1 MKPYKTNFKKNKCM
15 KKILLLLCLFL
26 GMQTYAQDEMRELTT
41 VIKVTPSSSER
52 FDVAQLQLE
61 LNGQGMPENGF
72 VWDATSSSFKGK
84 LSYNPYED
92 NFIRLYMPDQSIS
105 YEGPIVFD
113 FGNPEI
119 TTVEVNADFSPYHYV
134 SFTSGSPEDYTV
146 TLDYLGLSDGSA
158 SGQSMPGVVTQRMD
172 DGEFLRAE
180 EYSYEL
186 SAFTPE
192 GISVAVKNGKV
203 TVEDEDVA
211 VVTPEKLDDMTLV
224 TFQVKDV
231 EGKPAEAEVI
241 LLQANLDLST
251 DEQGS
256 VQGYLQ
262 PGTYYYYPEM
272 EGNYLASPAT
282 DFATFTASGN
292 TTTVDYSFQDK
303 GYKPV
308 TFRMEGDVQSGS
320 LTISPVGME
329 YDEFYVN
336 NIDFPYTVYMVDG
349 LYKYGVQPAY
359 NPPMYFEAEH
369 GLVNTAESRDVVCS
383 FHSSDYGTM
392 RFKLKGAEEGHYY
405 GIHVRRGKDGWS
417 TGFNQIDGEDGFS
430 GMWVAELGLKTG
442 AYTYALERQ
451 EYATNQVEFLTLGSF
466 DMAKQQEVEI
476 DLSKVESV
484 SVEVSVANLP
494 DFMEGRSFTCEVT
507 TPRGERLWSYRI
519 ERGETKFR
527 TRLPEGEYV
536 FNWTSYSTYSGEDGI
551 EFDYVVHET
560 VEGVSDKVV
569 LDFSR
574 LAYAR
579 VNTVVPDGLE
589 ADYGNV
595 LSKGDFITDM
605 DFEGSGTTYV
615 ILAPGQYEMQAVGSN
630 YEGFDM
636 HISDLKPVT
645 LEAGHLTD
653 VVLNIDRKQEGILVE
668 LDVEDVKGR
677 GLAGATVTLNGK
689 VYRTNASGYLT
700 LADVRGDEIR
710 MKVEAEGYLP
720 FEKVYA
726 VNDVYRYIGGTYM
739 TVVLEPKGGSSVS
752 AVETDGLL
760 TVERTVVDGRIVIS
774 NATDKVWNVR
784 LVSLSGAVVA
794 QDEVPTGTTE
804 LQAGHLRKGMY
815 LLNLYRDGIQKT
827 IKVIKK

>member
-1 MKPYKTNFKKNKCM
+1 M

-26 GMQTYAQDEMRELTT
+26 GMQTYAQDEVRELTT

-105 YEGPIVFD
+105 YEGPIHFD
-113 FGNPEI
+113 FGNPEF

-224 TFQVKDV
+224 TFQVKDA

-303 GYKPV
+303 GYNPV

-349 LYKYGVQPAY
+349 LYKYGVQPVY

-392 RFKLKGAEEGHYY
+392 RFKLKGAEEGYYY
-405 GIHVRRGKDGWS
+405 GIHAMREEDGWS
-417 TGFNQIDGEDGFS
+417 TGFNPVDEGNGVSAVWE
-430 GMWVAELGLKTG
+430 AELGLKTG

-466 DMAKQQEVEI
+466 DMEKQQEVEI

-507 TPRGERLWSYRI
+507 TPRGES
-519 ERGETKFR
+519 
-527 TRLPEGEYV
+527 LPEGEYV

-794 QDEVPTGTTE
+794 QDEAPTGTTE

>member
-1 MKPYKTNFKKNKCM
+1 M

-26 GMQTYAQDEMRELTT
+26 GMQTYAQDEVRELTT

-105 YEGPIVFD
+105 YEGPIHFD

-119 TTVEVNADFSPYHYV
+119 TMVEVNADFSPYHYV
-134 SFTSGSPEDYTV
+134 SFTSGSPEDYNV
-146 TLDYLGLSDGSA
+146 ELDYIELSDGS
-158 SGQSMPGVVTQRMD
+158 SWNSSYPGVQTRQMD

-211 VVTPEKLDDMTLV
+211 VITAEKLDDMTLV
-224 TFQVKDV
+224 TFQVKDA
-231 EGKPAEAEVI
+231 EGKPGEAEVI

-282 DFATFTASGN
+282 DLATFTASGK

-308 TFRMEGDVQSGS
+308 VFRTEGDVQSGS

-359 NPPMYFEAEH
+359 NPPMYFEVEH
-369 GLVNTAESRDVVCS
+369 GLVNTAENRDVVCA

-405 GIHVRRGKDGWS
+405 GIHVRRGEDGWS
-417 TGFNQIDGEDGFS
+417 TGFNQIDEENGVS
-430 GMWVAELGLKTG
+430 GMWEAELGLKTG

-451 EYATNQVEFLTLGSF
+451 DYATQQVDFLTLGAF
-466 DMAKQQEVEI
+466 DMEEQQEVEI
-476 DLSKVESV
+476 DLSKTESV
-484 SVEVSVANLP
+484 PVEVSVANLP
-494 DFMEGRSFTCEVT
+494 DFMEGRSFTCEVST
-507 TPRGERLWSYRI
+507 SRGERLWQFRI
-519 ERGETKFR
+519 ESGETKFR

-536 FNWTSYSTYSGEDGI
+536 FNWNSYSSYSGEDGI
-551 EFDYVVHET
+551 ELDYVAHET

-579 VNTVVPDGLE
+579 VKTVVPDGLE
-589 ADYGNV
+589 ADYCNV
-595 LSKGDFITDM
+595 STGGDFITEIE
-605 DFEGSGTTYV
+605 FEGSSMATYV
-615 ILAPGQYEMQAVGSN
+615 ILDPGQYDIQATASD
-630 YEGFDM
+630 YEGVDV
-636 HISDLKPVT
+636 HVSDLQAVT
-645 LEAGHLTD
+645 LEAGRLTD
-653 VVLNIDRKQEGILVE
+653 VELNIDRKQEGILVE
-668 LDVEDVKGR
+668 LEVENVKGHN
-677 GLAGATVTLNGK
+677 LAGATVTLNGK

-726 VNDVYRYIGGTYM
+726 VSDIYRYVGETYM
-739 TVVLEPKGGSSVS
+739 NVVLMPKGGSSVS

-760 TVERTVVDGRIVIS
+760 SVERTVVDGRIVIS

-784 LVSLSGAVVA
+784 LVSLSGAIVA
-794 QDEVPTGTTE
+794 QDEVPAGTTE
-804 LQAGHLRKGMY
+804 LQVGHLRKGMY

>member
-1 MKPYKTNFKKNKCM
+1 M

-26 GMQTYAQDEMRELTT
+26 GMQTYAQDEVRELTT

-105 YEGPIVFD
+105 YEGPIHFD

-134 SFTSGSPEDYTV
+134 SFTSGSPEDYNV
-146 TLDYLGLSDGSA
+146 ELDYIELSDGS
-158 SGQSMPGVVTQRMD
+158 SWNSSYPGVQTRQMD

-203 TVEDEDVA
+203 NVEDEDVA
-211 VVTPEKLDDMTLV
+211 VITAEKLDDMTLV
-224 TFQVKDV
+224 TFQVKDA
-231 EGKPAEAEVI
+231 EGKPGEAEVI

-282 DFATFTASGN
+282 DLATFTASGK

-308 TFRMEGDVQSGS
+308 VFRTEGDVQSGS

-359 NPPMYFEAEH
+359 NPPMYFEVEH
-369 GLVNTAESRDVVCS
+369 GLVNTAENRDVVCA

-405 GIHVRRGKDGWS
+405 GIHVRRGEDGWS
-417 TGFNQIDGEDGFS
+417 TGFNQIDEENGVS
-430 GMWVAELGLKTG
+430 GMWEAELGLKTG

-451 EYATNQVEFLTLGSF
+451 DYATQQVDFLTLGAF
-466 DMAKQQEVEI
+466 DMEEQQEVEI
-476 DLSKVESV
+476 DLSKTESV
-484 SVEVSVANLP
+484 PVEVSVANLP
-494 DFMEGRSFTCEVT
+494 DFMEGRSFTCEVST
-507 TPRGERLWSYRI
+507 SRGERLWQFRI
-519 ERGETKFR
+519 ESGETKFQ

-536 FNWTSYSTYSGEDGI
+536 FNWNSYSSYSGEDGI
-551 EFDYVVHET
+551 ELDYVAHET

-579 VNTVVPDGLE
+579 VKTVVPDGLE
-589 ADYGNV
+589 ADYCNV
-595 LSKGDFITDM
+595 STGGDFITEIE
-605 DFEGSGTTYV
+605 FEGSSMATYV
-615 ILAPGQYEMQAVGSN
+615 ILDPGQYDIQATASD
-630 YEGFDM
+630 YEGVDV
-636 HISDLKPVT
+636 HVSDLQAVT
-645 LEAGHLTD
+645 LEAGRLTD
-653 VVLNIDRKQEGILVE
+653 VELNIDRKQEGILVE
-668 LDVEDVKGR
+668 LEVENVKGHN
-677 GLAGATVTLNGK
+677 LAGATVTLNGK

-726 VNDVYRYIGGTYM
+726 VSDIYRYVGETYM
-739 TVVLEPKGGSSVS
+739 NVVLMPKGGSSVS

-760 TVERTVVDGRIVIS
+760 SVERTVVDGRIVIS

-794 QDEVPTGTTE
+794 QDEVPAGTTE
-804 LQAGHLRKGMY
+804 LQVGHLRKGMY

>member
-1 MKPYKTNFKKNKCM
+1 M

-26 GMQTYAQDEMRELTT
+26 GMQTYAQDEVRELTT

-105 YEGPIVFD
+105 YEGPIHFD

-158 SGQSMPGVVTQRMD
+158 SGQSTPGVVTQRMD

-224 TFQVKDV
+224 TFQVKDA
-231 EGKPAEAEVI
+231 EGKPGEAEVI

-383 FHSSDYGTM
+383 FHSSYYGTM

-442 AYTYALERQ
+442 SYTYALERQ
-451 EYATNQVEFLTLGSF
+451 DYATQQVDFLTLGSF
-466 DMAKQQEVEI
+466 DMEEQQEVEI

-484 SVEVSVANLP
+484 PVEVSVANLP
-494 DFMEGRSFTCEVT
+494 DFMEGRSFTCEVS

-794 QDEVPTGTTE
+794 QDEAPTGTTE

>member
-1 MKPYKTNFKKNKCM
+1 M

-26 GMQTYAQDEMRELTT
+26 GMQTYAQDEVRELTT

-105 YEGPIVFD
+105 YEGPIHFD

-134 SFTSGSPEDYTV
+134 SFTSGSPEDYNV
-146 TLDYLGLSDGSA
+146 ELDYIELSDGS
-158 SGQSMPGVVTQRMD
+158 SWNSSYPGVQTRQMD

-211 VVTPEKLDDMTLV
+211 VITAEKLDDMTLV
-224 TFQVKDV
+224 TFQVKDA
-231 EGKPAEAEVI
+231 EGKPGEAEVI

-282 DFATFTASGN
+282 DLATFTASGK

-308 TFRMEGDVQSGS
+308 VFRTEGDVQSGS

-359 NPPMYFEAEH
+359 NPPMYFEVEH
-369 GLVNTAESRDVVCS
+369 GLVNTAENRDVVCA

-405 GIHVRRGKDGWS
+405 GIHVRRGEDGWS
-417 TGFNQIDGEDGFS
+417 TGFNQIDEENGVS
-430 GMWVAELGLKTG
+430 GMWEAELGLKTG

-451 EYATNQVEFLTLGSF
+451 DYATQQVDFLTLGAF
-466 DMAKQQEVEI
+466 DMEEQQEVEI
-476 DLSKVESV
+476 DLSKTESV
-484 SVEVSVANLP
+484 PVEVSVANLP
-494 DFMEGRSFTCEVT
+494 DFMEGRSFTCEVST
-507 TPRGERLWSYRI
+507 SRGERLWQFRI
-519 ERGETKFR
+519 ESGETKFR

-536 FNWTSYSTYSGEDGI
+536 FNWNSYSSYSGEDGI
-551 EFDYVVHET
+551 ELDYVAHET

-579 VNTVVPDGLE
+579 VKTVVPDGLE
-589 ADYGNV
+589 ADYCNV
-595 LSKGDFITDM
+595 STGGDFITEIE
-605 DFEGSGTTYV
+605 FEGSSTATYV
-615 ILAPGQYEMQAVGSN
+615 ILDPGQYDIQATASD
-630 YEGFDM
+630 YEGVDV
-636 HISDLKPVT
+636 HVSDLQAVT
-645 LEAGHLTD
+645 LEAGRLTD
-653 VVLNIDRKQEGILVE
+653 VELNIDRKQEGILVE
-668 LDVEDVKGR
+668 LEVENVKGHN
-677 GLAGATVTLNGK
+677 LAGATVTLNGK

-726 VNDVYRYIGGTYM
+726 VSDIYRYVGETYM
-739 TVVLEPKGGSSVS
+739 NVVLMPKGGSSVS
-752 AVETDGLL
+752 TVETDGLL
-760 TVERTVVDGRIVIS
+760 SVERTVVDGRIVIS

-794 QDEVPTGTTE
+794 QDEVPAGTTE
-804 LQAGHLRKGMY
+804 LQVGHLRKGMY

>member
-1 MKPYKTNFKKNKCM
+1 M

-26 GMQTYAQDEMRELTT
+26 GMQTYAQDEVRELTT

-105 YEGPIVFD
+105 YEGPIHFD

-134 SFTSGSPEDYTV
+134 SFTSGSPEDYNV
-146 TLDYLGLSDGSA
+146 ELDYIELSDGS
-158 SGQSMPGVVTQRMD
+158 SWNSSYPGVQTRQMD

-211 VVTPEKLDDMTLV
+211 VITAEKLDDMTLV
-224 TFQVKDV
+224 TFQVKDA
-231 EGKPAEAEVI
+231 EGKPGEAEVI

-282 DFATFTASGN
+282 DLATFTASGK

-308 TFRMEGDVQSGS
+308 VFRTEGDVQSGS

-359 NPPMYFEAEH
+359 NPPMYFEVEH
-369 GLVNTAESRDVVCS
+369 GLVNTAENRDVVCA

-405 GIHVRRGKDGWS
+405 GIHVRRGEDGWS
-417 TGFNQIDGEDGFS
+417 TGFNQIDEENGVS
-430 GMWVAELGLKTG
+430 GMWEAELGLKTG

-451 EYATNQVEFLTLGSF
+451 DYATQQVDFLTLGAF
-466 DMAKQQEVEI
+466 DMEEQQEVEI
-476 DLSKVESV
+476 DLSKTESV
-484 SVEVSVANLP
+484 PVEVSVANLP
-494 DFMEGRSFTCEVT
+494 DFMEGRSFTCEVST
-507 TPRGERLWSYRI
+507 SRGERLWQFRI
-519 ERGETKFR
+519 ESGETKFR

-536 FNWTSYSTYSGEDGI
+536 FNWNIYSSYSGEDGI
-551 EFDYVVHET
+551 ELDYVAHET

-579 VNTVVPDGLE
+579 VKTVVPDGLE
-589 ADYGNV
+589 ADYCNV
-595 LSKGDFITDM
+595 STGGDFITEIE
-605 DFEGSGTTYV
+605 FEGSSMATYV
-615 ILAPGQYEMQAVGSN
+615 ILDPGQYDIQATASD
-630 YEGFDM
+630 YEGVDV
-636 HISDLKPVT
+636 HVSDLQAVT
-645 LEAGHLTD
+645 LEAGRLTD
-653 VVLNIDRKQEGILVE
+653 VELNIDRKQEGILVE
-668 LDVEDVKGR
+668 LEVENVKGHN
-677 GLAGATVTLNGK
+677 LAGATVTLNGK

-726 VNDVYRYIGGTYM
+726 VSDIYRYVGETYM
-739 TVVLEPKGGSSVS
+739 NVVLMPKGGSSVS

-760 TVERTVVDGRIVIS
+760 SVERTVVDGRIVIS

-794 QDEVPTGTTE
+794 QDEVPAGTTE
-804 LQAGHLRKGMY
+804 LQVGHLRKGMY

>member
-1 MKPYKTNFKKNKCM
+1 M

-224 TFQVKDV
+224 TFQVKDA

-442 AYTYALERQ
+442 SYTYALERQ
-451 EYATNQVEFLTLGSF
+451 DYATQQVDFLTLGSF
-466 DMAKQQEVEI
+466 DMEEQQEVEI

-484 SVEVSVANLP
+484 PVEVSVANLP

-507 TPRGERLWSYRI
+507 TPQGERLWSYRI

-569 LDFSR
+569 LDFNR

-579 VNTVVPDGLE
+579 VRTVVPDGLE

-668 LDVEDVKGR
+668 LEVEDVKGHN
-677 GLAGATVTLNGK
+677 LAGATVTLNGE

>member
-1 MKPYKTNFKKNKCM
+1 M

-26 GMQTYAQDEMRELTT
+26 GMQTYAQDEVRELTT

-105 YEGPIVFD
+105 YEGPILFD

-134 SFTSGSPEDYTV
+134 SFTSGSPEDYNV
-146 TLDYLGLSDGSA
+146 ELDYIGLSDGS
-158 SGQSMPGVVTQRMD
+158 SWNSSYPGVQIRQMD
-172 DGEFLRAE
+172 DGEYLRTG
-180 EYSYEL
+180 EYIYEL

-192 GISVAVKNGKV
+192 GISVDVKNGNV

-211 VVTPEKLDDMTLV
+211 VTTAEKLDDMTLV
-224 TFQVKDV
+224 TFQVKDA
-231 EGKPAEAEVI
+231 EGKPGEAEVI

-282 DFATFTASGN
+282 DLATFTASGK

-308 TFRMEGDVQSGS
+308 VFRTEGDVQSGS

-359 NPPMYFEAEH
+359 NPPMYFEVEH
-369 GLVNTAESRDVVCS
+369 GLVNTAENRDVVCA

-405 GIHVRRGKDGWS
+405 GIHVRRGEDGWS
-417 TGFNQIDGEDGFS
+417 TGFNQIDEENGVS
-430 GMWVAELGLKTG
+430 GMWEAELGLKTG

-451 EYATNQVEFLTLGSF
+451 DYATQQVDFLTLGAF
-466 DMAKQQEVEI
+466 DMEEQQEVEI
-476 DLSKVESV
+476 DLSKTESV
-484 SVEVSVANLP
+484 PVEVSVANLP
-494 DFMEGRSFTCEVT
+494 DFMEGRSFTCEVST
-507 TPRGERLWSYRI
+507 SRGERLWQFRI
-519 ERGETKFR
+519 ESGETKFQ

-536 FNWTSYSTYSGEDGI
+536 FNWNSYSSYSGEDGI
-551 EFDYVVHET
+551 ELDYVAHET

-579 VNTVVPDGLE
+579 VKTVVPDGLE
-589 ADYGNV
+589 ADYCNV
-595 LSKGDFITDM
+595 STGGDFITEIE
-605 DFEGSGTTYV
+605 FEGSSMATYV
-615 ILAPGQYEMQAVGSN
+615 ILDPGQYDIQATASD
-630 YEGFDM
+630 YEGVDV
-636 HISDLKPVT
+636 HVSDLQAVT
-645 LEAGHLTD
+645 LEAGRLTD
-653 VVLNIDRKQEGILVE
+653 VELNIDRKQEGILVE
-668 LDVEDVKGR
+668 LEVENVKGHN
-677 GLAGATVTLNGK
+677 LAGATVTLNGK

-726 VNDVYRYIGGTYM
+726 VSDIYRYVGETYM
-739 TVVLEPKGGSSVS
+739 NVVLMPKGGSSVS

-760 TVERTVVDGRIVIS
+760 SVERTVVDGRIVIS

-794 QDEVPTGTTE
+794 QDEVPAGTTE
-804 LQAGHLRKGMY
+804 LQVGHLRKGMY

>member
-1 MKPYKTNFKKNKCM
+1 M

-26 GMQTYAQDEMRELTT
+26 GMQTYAQDEVRELTT

-105 YEGPIVFD
+105 YEGPIHFD

-134 SFTSGSPEDYTV
+134 SFTSGSPEDYNV
-146 TLDYLGLSDGSA
+146 ELDYIELSDGS
-158 SGQSMPGVVTQRMD
+158 SWNSSYPGVQTRQMD

-211 VVTPEKLDDMTLV
+211 VITAEKLDDMTLV
-224 TFQVKDV
+224 TFQVKDA
-231 EGKPAEAEVI
+231 EGKPGEAEVI

-282 DFATFTASGN
+282 DLATFTASGK

-308 TFRMEGDVQSGS
+308 VFRTEGDVQSGS

-359 NPPMYFEAEH
+359 NPPMYFEVEH
-369 GLVNTAESRDVVCS
+369 GLVNTAENRDVVCA

-405 GIHVRRGKDGWS
+405 GIHVRRGEDGWS
-417 TGFNQIDGEDGFS
+417 TGFNQIDEENGVS
-430 GMWVAELGLKTG
+430 GMWEAELGLKTG

-451 EYATNQVEFLTLGSF
+451 DYATQQVDFLTLGAF
-466 DMAKQQEVEI
+466 DMEEQQEVEI
-476 DLSKVESV
+476 DLSKTESV
-484 SVEVSVANLP
+484 PVEVSVANLP
-494 DFMEGRSFTCEVT
+494 DFMEGRSFTCEVST
-507 TPRGERLWSYRI
+507 SRGERLWQFRI
-519 ERGETKFR
+519 ESGETKFR

-536 FNWTSYSTYSGEDGI
+536 FNWNSYSSYSGEDGI
-551 EFDYVVHET
+551 ELDYVAHET

-579 VNTVVPDGLE
+579 VKTVVPDGLE
-589 ADYGNV
+589 ADYCNV
-595 LSKGDFITDM
+595 STGGDFITEIE
-605 DFEGSGTTYV
+605 FEGSSMATYV
-615 ILAPGQYEMQAVGSN
+615 ILDPGQYDIQATASD
-630 YEGFDM
+630 YEGVDV
-636 HISDLKPVT
+636 HVSDLQAVT
-645 LEAGHLTD
+645 LEAGRLTD
-653 VVLNIDRKQEGILVE
+653 VELNIDRKQEGILVE
-668 LDVEDVKGR
+668 LEVENVKGHN
-677 GLAGATVTLNGK
+677 LAGATVTLNGK

-726 VNDVYRYIGGTYM
+726 VSDIYRYVGETYM
-739 TVVLEPKGGSSVS
+739 NVVLMPKGGSSVS

-760 TVERTVVDGRIVIS
+760 SVERTVVDGRIVIS

-794 QDEVPTGTTE
+794 QDEVPEGTTE
-804 LQAGHLRKGMY
+804 LQVGHLRKGMY

>member
-1 MKPYKTNFKKNKCM
+1 M

-26 GMQTYAQDEMRELTT
+26 GMQTYAQDEVRELTT

-105 YEGPIVFD
+105 YEGPIHFD

-134 SFTSGSPEDYTV
+134 SFTSGSPEDYNV
-146 TLDYLGLSDGSA
+146 ELDYIELSDGS
-158 SGQSMPGVVTQRMD
+158 SWNSSYPGVQTRQMD

-211 VVTPEKLDDMTLV
+211 VITAEKLDDMTLV
-224 TFQVKDV
+224 TFQVKDA
-231 EGKPAEAEVI
+231 EGKPGEAEVI

-282 DFATFTASGN
+282 DLATFTASGK

-303 GYKPV
+303 GNKPV
-308 TFRMEGDVQSGS
+308 VFRTEGDVQSGS

-359 NPPMYFEAEH
+359 NPPMYFEVEH
-369 GLVNTAESRDVVCS
+369 GLVNTAENRDVVCA

-405 GIHVRRGKDGWS
+405 GIHVRRGEDGWS
-417 TGFNQIDGEDGFS
+417 TGFNQIDEENGVS
-430 GMWVAELGLKTG
+430 GMWEAELGLKTG

-451 EYATNQVEFLTLGSF
+451 DYATQQVDFLTLGAF
-466 DMAKQQEVEI
+466 DMEEQQEVEI
-476 DLSKVESV
+476 DLSKTESV
-484 SVEVSVANLP
+484 PVEVSVANLP
-494 DFMEGRSFTCEVT
+494 DFMEGRSFTCEVST
-507 TPRGERLWSYRI
+507 SRGERLWQFRI
-519 ERGETKFR
+519 ESGETKFQ

-536 FNWTSYSTYSGEDGI
+536 FNWNSYSSYSGEDGI
-551 EFDYVVHET
+551 ELDYVAHET

-579 VNTVVPDGLE
+579 VKTVVPDGLE
-589 ADYGNV
+589 ADYCNV
-595 LSKGDFITDM
+595 STGGDFITEIE
-605 DFEGSGTTYV
+605 FEGSSMATYV
-615 ILAPGQYEMQAVGSN
+615 ILDPGQYDIQATASD
-630 YEGFDM
+630 YEGVDV
-636 HISDLKPVT
+636 HVSDLQAVT
-645 LEAGHLTD
+645 LEAGRLTD
-653 VVLNIDRKQEGILVE
+653 VELNIDRKQEGILVE
-668 LDVEDVKGR
+668 LEVENVKGHN
-677 GLAGATVTLNGK
+677 LAGATVTLNGK

-726 VNDVYRYIGGTYM
+726 VSDIYRYVGETYM
-739 TVVLEPKGGSSVS
+739 NVVLMPKGGSSVS

-760 TVERTVVDGRIVIS
+760 SVERTVVDGRIVIS

-794 QDEVPTGTTE
+794 QDEVPAGTTE
-804 LQAGHLRKGMY
+804 LQVGHLRKGMY

>member
-1 MKPYKTNFKKNKCM
+1 M

-26 GMQTYAQDEMRELTT
+26 GMQTYAQDEVRELTT

-105 YEGPIVFD
+105 YEGPIHFD

-134 SFTSGSPEDYTV
+134 SFTSGSPEDYNV
-146 TLDYLGLSDGSA
+146 ELDYIELSDGS
-158 SGQSMPGVVTQRMD
+158 SWNSSYPGVQTRQMD

-211 VVTPEKLDDMTLV
+211 VITAEKLDDMTLV
-224 TFQVKDV
+224 TFQVKDA
-231 EGKPAEAEVI
+231 EGKPGEAEVI

-282 DFATFTASGN
+282 DLATFTASGK

-308 TFRMEGDVQSGS
+308 VFRTEGDVQSGS

-359 NPPMYFEAEH
+359 NPPMYFEVEH
-369 GLVNTAESRDVVCS
+369 GLVNTAENRDVVCA

-405 GIHVRRGKDGWS
+405 GIHVRRGEDGWS
-417 TGFNQIDGEDGFS
+417 TGFNQIDEENGVS
-430 GMWVAELGLKTG
+430 GMWEAELGLKTG

-451 EYATNQVEFLTLGSF
+451 DYATQQVDFLTLGAF
-466 DMAKQQEVEI
+466 DMEEQQEVEI
-476 DLSKVESV
+476 DLSKTESV
-484 SVEVSVANLP
+484 PVEVSVANLP
-494 DFMEGRSFTCEVT
+494 DFMEGRSFTCEVST
-507 TPRGERLWSYRI
+507 SRGERLWQFRI
-519 ERGETKFR
+519 ESGETKFR

-536 FNWTSYSTYSGEDGI
+536 FNWNSYSSYSGEDGI
-551 EFDYVVHET
+551 ELDYVAHET

-579 VNTVVPDGLE
+579 VKTVVPDGLE
-589 ADYGNV
+589 ADYCNV
-595 LSKGDFITDM
+595 STGGDFITEIE
-605 DFEGSGTTYV
+605 FEGSSMATYV
-615 ILAPGQYEMQAVGSN
+615 ILDPGQYDIQATASD
-630 YEGFDM
+630 YEGVDV
-636 HISDLKPVT
+636 HVSDLQAVT
-645 LEAGHLTD
+645 LEAGRLTD
-653 VVLNIDRKQEGILVE
+653 VELNIDRKQEGILVE
-668 LDVEDVKGR
+668 LEVENVKGHN
-677 GLAGATVTLNGK
+677 LAGATVTLNGK

-726 VNDVYRYIGGTYM
+726 VSDIYRYVGETYM
-739 TVVLEPKGGSSVS
+739 NVVLMPKGSSSVS

-760 TVERTVVDGRIVIS
+760 SVERTVVDGRIVIS

-794 QDEVPTGTTE
+794 QDEVPAGTTE
-804 LQAGHLRKGMY
+804 LQVGHLRKGMY

>member
-1 MKPYKTNFKKNKCM
+1 M

-26 GMQTYAQDEMRELTT
+26 GMQTYAQDEVRELTT

-105 YEGPIVFD
+105 YEGPILFD

-134 SFTSGSPEDYTV
+134 SFTSGSPEDYNV
-146 TLDYLGLSDGSA
+146 ELDYIGLSDGS
-158 SGQSMPGVVTQRMD
+158 SWNSSYPGVQIRQMD
-172 DGEFLRAE
+172 DGEYLRTG
-180 EYSYEL
+180 EYIYEL

-192 GISVAVKNGKV
+192 GISVDVKNGNV

-211 VVTPEKLDDMTLV
+211 VTTAEKLDDMTLV
-224 TFQVKDV
+224 TFQVKDA
-231 EGKPAEAEVI
+231 EGKPGEAEVI

-282 DFATFTASGN
+282 DLATFTASGK

-308 TFRMEGDVQSGS
+308 TFRTEGDVQSGS
-320 LTISPVGME
+320 LIISPVGME
-329 YDEFYVN
+329 YNEFYVN

-442 AYTYALERQ
+442 SYTYALERQ
-451 EYATNQVEFLTLGSF
+451 DYATQQVDFLTLGAF
-466 DMAKQQEVEI
+466 DMEEQQEVEI
-476 DLSKVESV
+476 DLSKTESV
-484 SVEVSVANLP
+484 PVEVSVANLP
-494 DFMEGRSFTCEVT
+494 DFMEGRSFTCEVST
-507 TPRGERLWSYRI
+507 SRGERLWQFRI
-519 ERGETKFR
+519 DSGETKFR
-527 TRLPEGEYV
+527 TSLPEGEYV
-536 FNWTSYSTYSGEDGI
+536 FNWNSYSSYSGEDGI
-551 EFDYVVHET
+551 ELDYVAHET

-579 VNTVVPDGLE
+579 VKTVVPDGLE
-589 ADYGNV
+589 ADYCNV
-595 LSKGDFITDM
+595 STGGDFITEIE
-605 DFEGSGTTYV
+605 FEGSSMATYV
-615 ILAPGQYEMQAVGSN
+615 ILDPGQYDIQATASD
-630 YEGFDM
+630 YEGVDV
-636 HISDLKPVT
+636 HVSDLQAVT
-645 LEAGHLTD
+645 LEAGRLTD
-653 VVLNIDRKQEGILVE
+653 VELNIDRKQEGILVE
-668 LDVEDVKGR
+668 LEVENVKGHN
-677 GLAGATVTLNGK
+677 LAGATVTLNGK

-726 VNDVYRYIGGTYM
+726 VSDIYRYVGETYM
-739 TVVLEPKGGSSVS
+739 NVVLMPKGGSSVS

-760 TVERTVVDGRIVIS
+760 SVERTVVDGRIVIS

-794 QDEVPTGTTE
+794 QDEVPAGTTE
-804 LQAGHLRKGMY
+804 LQVGHLRKGMY

>member
-1 MKPYKTNFKKNKCM
+1 M

-26 GMQTYAQDEMRELTT
+26 GMQTYAQDEVRELTT

-105 YEGPIVFD
+105 YEGPIHFD

-134 SFTSGSPEDYTV
+134 SFTSGSPEDYNV
-146 TLDYLGLSDGSA
+146 ELDYIELSDGS
-158 SGQSMPGVVTQRMD
+158 SWNSSYPGVQTRQMD

-211 VVTPEKLDDMTLV
+211 VITAEKLDDMTLV
-224 TFQVKDV
+224 TFQVKDA
-231 EGKPAEAEVI
+231 EGKPGEAEVI

-282 DFATFTASGN
+282 DLATFTASGK

-308 TFRMEGDVQSGS
+308 VFRTEGDVQSGS

-359 NPPMYFEAEH
+359 NPPMYFEVEH
-369 GLVNTAESRDVVCS
+369 GLVNTAENRDVVCA

-405 GIHVRRGKDGWS
+405 GIHVRRGEDGWS
-417 TGFNQIDGEDGFS
+417 TGFNQIDEENGVS
-430 GMWVAELGLKTG
+430 GMWEAELGLKTG

-451 EYATNQVEFLTLGSF
+451 DYATQQVDFLTLGAF
-466 DMAKQQEVEI
+466 DMEEQQEVEI
-476 DLSKVESV
+476 DLSKTESV
-484 SVEVSVANLP
+484 PVEVSVANLP
-494 DFMEGRSFTCEVT
+494 DFMEGRSFTCEVST
-507 TPRGERLWSYRI
+507 SRGERLWQFRI
-519 ERGETKFR
+519 ESGETKFR

-536 FNWTSYSTYSGEDGI
+536 FNWNSYSSYSGEDGI
-551 EFDYVVHET
+551 ELDYVAHET
-560 VEGVSDKVV
+560 VEGVSDKAV

-579 VNTVVPDGLE
+579 VKTVVPDGLE
-589 ADYGNV
+589 ADYCNV
-595 LSKGDFITDM
+595 STGGDFITEIE
-605 DFEGSGTTYV
+605 FEGSSMATYV
-615 ILAPGQYEMQAVGSN
+615 ILDPGQYDIQATASD
-630 YEGFDM
+630 YEGVDV
-636 HISDLKPVT
+636 HVSDLQAVT
-645 LEAGHLTD
+645 LEAGRLTD
-653 VVLNIDRKQEGILVE
+653 VELNIDRKQEGILVE
-668 LDVEDVKGR
+668 LEVENVKGHN
-677 GLAGATVTLNGK
+677 LAGATVTLNGK

-726 VNDVYRYIGGTYM
+726 VSDIYRYVGETYM
-739 TVVLEPKGGSSVS
+739 NVVLMPKGGSSVS

-760 TVERTVVDGRIVIS
+760 SVERTVVDGRIVIS

-794 QDEVPTGTTE
+794 QDEVPAGTTE
-804 LQAGHLRKGMY
+804 LQVGHLRKGMY

>member
-1 MKPYKTNFKKNKCM
+1 M
-15 KKILLLLCLFL
+15 KKFLVLLCLFL
-26 GMQTYAQDEMRELTT
+26 GMQTYAQDEVRELTT

-105 YEGPIVFD
+105 YEGPIHFD

-134 SFTSGSPEDYTV
+134 SFTSGSPEDYNV
-146 TLDYLGLSDGSA
+146 ELDYIELSDGS
-158 SGQSMPGVVTQRMD
+158 SWNSSYPGVQTRQMD

-211 VVTPEKLDDMTLV
+211 VITAEKLDDMTLV
-224 TFQVKDV
+224 TFQVKDA
-231 EGKPAEAEVI
+231 EGKPGEAEVI

-282 DFATFTASGN
+282 DLATFTASGK

-308 TFRMEGDVQSGS
+308 VFRTEGDVQSGS

-359 NPPMYFEAEH
+359 NPPMYFEVEH
-369 GLVNTAESRDVVCS
+369 GLVNTAENRDVVCA

-405 GIHVRRGKDGWS
+405 GIHVRRGEDGWS
-417 TGFNQIDGEDGFS
+417 TGFNQIDEENGVS
-430 GMWVAELGLKTG
+430 GMWEAELGLKTG

-451 EYATNQVEFLTLGSF
+451 DYATQQVDFLTLGAF
-466 DMAKQQEVEI
+466 DMEEQQEVEI
-476 DLSKVESV
+476 DLSKTESV
-484 SVEVSVANLP
+484 PVEVSVANLP
-494 DFMEGRSFTCEVT
+494 DFMEGRSFTCEVST
-507 TPRGERLWSYRI
+507 SRGERLWQFRI
-519 ERGETKFR
+519 ESGETKFQ

-536 FNWTSYSTYSGEDGI
+536 FNWNSYSSYSGEDGI
-551 EFDYVVHET
+551 ELDYVAHET

-579 VNTVVPDGLE
+579 VKTVVPDGLE
-589 ADYGNV
+589 ADYCNV
-595 LSKGDFITDM
+595 STGGDFITEIE
-605 DFEGSGTTYV
+605 FEGSSMATYV
-615 ILAPGQYEMQAVGSN
+615 ILDPGQYDIQATASD
-630 YEGFDM
+630 YEGVDV
-636 HISDLKPVT
+636 HVSDLQAVT
-645 LEAGHLTD
+645 LEAGRLTD
-653 VVLNIDRKQEGILVE
+653 VELNIDRKQEGILVE
-668 LDVEDVKGR
+668 LEVENVKGHN
-677 GLAGATVTLNGK
+677 LAGATVTLNGK

-726 VNDVYRYIGGTYM
+726 VSDIYRYVGETYM
-739 TVVLEPKGGSSVS
+739 NVVLMPKGGSSVS

-760 TVERTVVDGRIVIS
+760 SVERTVVDGRIVIS

-794 QDEVPTGTTE
+794 QDEVPAGTTE
-804 LQAGHLRKGMY
+804 LQVGHLRKGMY

>member
-1 MKPYKTNFKKNKCM
+1 M

-26 GMQTYAQDEMRELTT
+26 GMQTYAQDEVRELTT

-105 YEGPIVFD
+105 YEGPIHFD

-119 TTVEVNADFSPYHYV
+119 TKVEVNADFSPYHYV
-134 SFTSGSPEDYTV
+134 SFTSGSPEDYNV
-146 TLDYLGLSDGSA
+146 ELDYIELSDGS
-158 SGQSMPGVVTQRMD
+158 SWNNSYPGVQTRQMD

-211 VVTPEKLDDMTLV
+211 VITAEKLDDMTLV
-224 TFQVKDV
+224 TFQVKDA
-231 EGKPAEAEVI
+231 EGKPGEAEVI

-282 DFATFTASGN
+282 DLATFTASGK

-308 TFRMEGDVQSGS
+308 TFRTEGDVQSGS
-320 LTISPVGME
+320 LIISPVGME
-329 YDEFYVN
+329 YNEFYVN
-336 NIDFPYTVYMVDG
+336 NIDFPYSVYMVDG
-349 LYKYGVQPAY
+349 LYKYVVEPGY
-359 NPPMYFEAEH
+359 NANTNFETAH
-369 GLVNTAESRDVVCS
+369 GLVNTAENRDVVCA

-392 RFKLKGAEEGHYY
+392 RFKLKGAEEGYAY
-405 GIHVRRGKDGWS
+405 TIYAMSGQESRATDFMPVTGGDGV
-417 TGFNQIDGEDGFS
+417 S
-430 GMWVAELGLKTG
+430 GTWEAELGLKTG

-451 EYATNQVEFLTLGSF
+451 DYATQQVDFLTLGSF
-466 DMAKQQEVEI
+466 DMEEQQEVEI
-476 DLSKVESV
+476 DLSKTESV
-484 SVEVSVANLP
+484 PVEVSVANLP
-494 DFMEGRSFTCEVT
+494 DFMEGRSFTCEVST
-507 TPRGERLWSYRI
+507 SRGERLWQFRI
-519 ERGETKFR
+519 ESGETKFR

-536 FNWTSYSTYSGEDGI
+536 FNWNSYSSYSGEDGI
-551 EFDYVVHET
+551 ELDYVAHET
-560 VEGVSDKVV
+560 VESVSDKVV

-579 VNTVVPDGLE
+579 VKTVVPDGLE
-589 ADYGNV
+589 ADYCNV
-595 LSKGDFITDM
+595 STGGDFITEIE
-605 DFEGSGTTYV
+605 FEGSSTATYV
-615 ILAPGQYEMQAVGSN
+615 ILDPGQYDIQATASD
-630 YEGFDM
+630 YEGFDV
-636 HISDLKPVT
+636 HVSDLQAVT
-645 LEAGHLTD
+645 LEAGRLTD
-653 VVLNIDRKQEGILVE
+653 VELHIDRKQEGILVE
-668 LDVEDVKGR
+668 LEVENVKGHN
-677 GLAGATVTLNGK
+677 LAGATVTLNGK

-726 VNDVYRYIGGTYM
+726 VSDIYRYVGETYM
-739 TVVLEPKGGSSVS
+739 NVVLMPKGGSSVS
-752 AVETDGLL
+752 AVETDGSLS
-760 TVERTVVDGRIVIS
+760 VERTVVDGRIVIS

-794 QDEVPTGTTE
+794 QDEVPAGTTE
-804 LQAGHLRKGMY
+804 LQVGHLRKGMY

>member
-1 MKPYKTNFKKNKCM
+1 M

-26 GMQTYAQDEMRELTT
+26 GMQTYAQDEVRELTT

-105 YEGPIVFD
+105 YEGPIHFD

-134 SFTSGSPEDYTV
+134 SFTSGSPEDYNV
-146 TLDYLGLSDGSA
+146 ELDYIELSDGS
-158 SGQSMPGVVTQRMD
+158 SWNSSYPGVQTRQMD

-211 VVTPEKLDDMTLV
+211 VITAEKLDDMTLV
-224 TFQVKDV
+224 TFQVKDA
-231 EGKPAEAEVI
+231 EGKPGEAEVI

-282 DFATFTASGN
+282 DLATFTASGK

-303 GYKPV
+303 GYKSV
-308 TFRMEGDVQSGS
+308 VFRTEGDVQSGS

-359 NPPMYFEAEH
+359 NPPMYFEVEH
-369 GLVNTAESRDVVCS
+369 GLVNTAENRDVVCA

-405 GIHVRRGKDGWS
+405 GIHVRRGEDGWS
-417 TGFNQIDGEDGFS
+417 TGFNQIDEENGVS
-430 GMWVAELGLKTG
+430 GMWEAELGLKTG

-451 EYATNQVEFLTLGSF
+451 DYATQQVDFLTLGAF
-466 DMAKQQEVEI
+466 DMEEQQEVEI
-476 DLSKVESV
+476 DLSKTESV
-484 SVEVSVANLP
+484 PVEVSVANLP
-494 DFMEGRSFTCEVT
+494 DFMEGRSFTCEVST
-507 TPRGERLWSYRI
+507 SRGERLWQFRI
-519 ERGETKFR
+519 ESGETKFR

-536 FNWTSYSTYSGEDGI
+536 FNWNSYSSYSGEDGI
-551 EFDYVVHET
+551 ELDYVAHET

-579 VNTVVPDGLE
+579 VKTVVPDGLE
-589 ADYGNV
+589 ADYCNV
-595 LSKGDFITDM
+595 STGGDFITEIE
-605 DFEGSGTTYV
+605 FEGSSMATYV
-615 ILAPGQYEMQAVGSN
+615 ILDPGQYDIQATASD
-630 YEGFDM
+630 YEGVDV
-636 HISDLKPVT
+636 HVSDLQAVT
-645 LEAGHLTD
+645 LEAGRLTD
-653 VVLNIDRKQEGILVE
+653 VELNIDRKQEGILVE
-668 LDVEDVKGR
+668 LEVENVKGHN
-677 GLAGATVTLNGK
+677 LAGATVTLNGK

-726 VNDVYRYIGGTYM
+726 VSDIYRYVGETYM
-739 TVVLEPKGGSSVS
+739 NVVLMPKGGSSVS

-760 TVERTVVDGRIVIS
+760 SVERTVVDGRIVIS

-794 QDEVPTGTTE
+794 QDEVPAGTTE
-804 LQAGHLRKGMY
+804 LQVGHLRKGMY

>member
-1 MKPYKTNFKKNKCM
+1 M

-26 GMQTYAQDEMRELTT
+26 GMQTYAQDEVRELTT

-72 VWDATSSSFKGK
+72 VWDAASSSFKGK

-105 YEGPIVFD
+105 YEGPILFD
-113 FGNPEI
+113 FYNPEI
-119 TTVEVNADFSPYHYV
+119 TTVEVDADFSPYHYV
-134 SFTSGSPEDYTV
+134 SFTSGSPEDYNV
-146 TLDYLGLSDGSA
+146 ELDYIGLSDGCSWN
-158 SGQSMPGVVTQRMD
+158 SSYPGVQIRQMD

-192 GISVAVKNGKV
+192 GISVAVKNGKL

-211 VVTPEKLDDMTLV
+211 VITAEKLDDMTLV
-224 TFQVKDV
+224 TFQVKDA
-231 EGKPAEAEVI
+231 EGKPGEAEVI

-282 DFATFTASGN
+282 DLATFTASGK

-308 TFRMEGDVQSGS
+308 TFRTEGDVQSGS
-320 LTISPVGME
+320 LIISPVGME
-329 YDEFYVN
+329 YNEFYVN
-336 NIDFPYTVYMVDG
+336 NIDFPYSVYMVDG
-349 LYKYGVQPAY
+349 LYKYEVKPGY
-359 NPPMYFEAEH
+359 NANTNFETAH
-369 GLVNTAESRDVVCS
+369 GLVNTAENRDVVCA

-392 RFKLKGAEEGHYY
+392 RFKLKGAEEGYAY
-405 GIHVRRGKDGWS
+405 TIYAMSGQESRATDFMPVTGGDGV
-417 TGFNQIDGEDGFS
+417 S
-430 GMWVAELGLKTG
+430 GTWEAELGLKTG

-451 EYATNQVEFLTLGSF
+451 DYATQQVDFLTLGSF
-466 DMAKQQEVEI
+466 DMEEQQEVEI
-476 DLSKVESV
+476 DLSKTESV
-484 SVEVSVANLP
+484 PVEVSVANLP
-494 DFMEGRSFTCEVT
+494 DFMEGRSFTCEVST
-507 TPRGERLWSYRI
+507 SRGERLWQFRI
-519 ERGETKFR
+519 ESGETKFR

-536 FNWTSYSTYSGEDGI
+536 FNWNSYSSYSGEDGI
-551 EFDYVVHET
+551 ELDYVAHET
-560 VEGVSDKVV
+560 VESVSDKVV

-579 VNTVVPDGLE
+579 VKTVVPDGLE
-589 ADYGNV
+589 ADYCNV
-595 LSKGDFITDM
+595 STGGDFITEIE
-605 DFEGSGTTYV
+605 FEGSSTATYV
-615 ILAPGQYEMQAVGSN
+615 ILDPGQYDIQATASD
-630 YEGFDM
+630 YEGFDV
-636 HISDLKPVT
+636 HVSDLQAVT
-645 LEAGHLTD
+645 LEAGRLTD
-653 VVLNIDRKQEGILVE
+653 VELHIDRKQEGILVE
-668 LDVEDVKGR
+668 LEVENVKGHN
-677 GLAGATVTLNGK
+677 LAGATVTLNGK

-726 VNDVYRYIGGTYM
+726 VSDIYRYVGETYM
-739 TVVLEPKGGSSVS
+739 NVVLMPKGGSSVS

-760 TVERTVVDGRIVIS
+760 SVERTVVDGRIVIS

-794 QDEVPTGTTE
+794 QDEVPVGTTE
-804 LQAGHLRKGMY
+804 LQVGHLRKGMY
-815 LLNLYRDGIQKT
+815 LLNLYRDGMQKT

>member
-1 MKPYKTNFKKNKCM
+1 M

-26 GMQTYAQDEMRELTT
+26 GMQTYAQDEVRELTT

-224 TFQVKDV
+224 TFQVKDA

-442 AYTYALERQ
+442 SYTYALERQ
-451 EYATNQVEFLTLGSF
+451 DYATQQVDFLTLGSF
-466 DMAKQQEVEI
+466 DMEEQQEVEI

-794 QDEVPTGTTE
+794 QDEAPTGTTE

>member
-1 MKPYKTNFKKNKCM
+1 M

-26 GMQTYAQDEMRELTT
+26 GMQTYAQDEVRELTT

-105 YEGPIVFD
+105 YEGPIHFD

-134 SFTSGSPEDYTV
+134 SFTSGSPEDYNV
-146 TLDYLGLSDGSA
+146 ELDYIELSDGS
-158 SGQSMPGVVTQRMD
+158 SWNSSYPGVQTRQMD

-211 VVTPEKLDDMTLV
+211 VITAEKLDDMTLV
-224 TFQVKDV
+224 TFQVKDA
-231 EGKPAEAEVI
+231 EGKPGEAEVI

-282 DFATFTASGN
+282 DLATFTASGK

-308 TFRMEGDVQSGS
+308 VFRTEGDVQSGS
-320 LTISPVGME
+320 LTISPVGMQ

-442 AYTYALERQ
+442 SYTYALERQ
-451 EYATNQVEFLTLGSF
+451 DYATQQVDFLTLGSF
-466 DMAKQQEVEI
+466 DMEEQQEVEI

-484 SVEVSVANLP
+484 PVEVSVANLP
-494 DFMEGRSFTCEVT
+494 DFMEGRSFTCEVS
-507 TPRGERLWSYRI
+507 TPRGENLWQFRL
-519 ERGETKFR
+519 ERGETTFQ

-536 FNWTSYSTYSGEDGI
+536 FNWTCYSSYSGEDNV
-551 EFDYVVHET
+551 EFDYVTHET

-579 VNTVVPDGLE
+579 VRTVVPDGLE
-589 ADYGNV
+589 ADYCNV
-595 LSKGDFITDM
+595 SSGGDFITEI
-605 DFEGSGTTYV
+605 DFEGSGTVTYV
-615 ILAPGQYEMQAVGSN
+615 ILAPGQYGIQATASN
-630 YEGFDM
+630 YDGFDL
-636 HISDLKPVT
+636 HISDLQVVK
-645 LEAGHLTD
+645 LESGRLTD
-653 VVLNIDRKQEGILVE
+653 VELNIDRKQEGILVE

-677 GLAGATVTLNGK
+677 GLAGAAVTLNGK

-784 LVSLSGAVVA
+784 LVSLSGVIVA
-794 QDEVPTGTTE
+794 QDEVPAGTTE
-804 LQAGHLRKGMY
+804 LQVGHLRKGMY

>member
-1 MKPYKTNFKKNKCM
+1 M

-26 GMQTYAQDEMRELTT
+26 GMQTYAQDEVRELTT

-105 YEGPIVFD
+105 YEGPIHFD

-134 SFTSGSPEDYTV
+134 SFTSGSPEDYNV
-146 TLDYLGLSDGSA
+146 ELDYIELSDGS
-158 SGQSMPGVVTQRMD
+158 SWNSSYPGVQTRQMD
-172 DGEFLRAE
+172 DGEYLRAE

-211 VVTPEKLDDMTLV
+211 VITAEKLDDMTLV
-224 TFQVKDV
+224 TFQVKDA
-231 EGKPAEAEVI
+231 EGKPGEAEVI

-282 DFATFTASGN
+282 DLATFTASGK

-308 TFRMEGDVQSGS
+308 VFRTEGDVQSGS

-359 NPPMYFEAEH
+359 NPPMYFEVEH
-369 GLVNTAESRDVVCS
+369 GLVNTAENRDVVCA

-405 GIHVRRGKDGWS
+405 GIHVRRGEDGWS
-417 TGFNQIDGEDGFS
+417 TGFNQIDEENGVS
-430 GMWVAELGLKTG
+430 GMWEAELGLKTG

-451 EYATNQVEFLTLGSF
+451 DYATQQVDFLTLGAF
-466 DMAKQQEVEI
+466 DMEEQQEVEI
-476 DLSKVESV
+476 DLSKTESV
-484 SVEVSVANLP
+484 PVEVSVANLP
-494 DFMEGRSFTCEVT
+494 DFMEGRSFTCEVST
-507 TPRGERLWSYRI
+507 SRGERLWQFRI
-519 ERGETKFR
+519 ESGETKFQ

-536 FNWTSYSTYSGEDGI
+536 FNWNSYSSYSGEDGI
-551 EFDYVVHET
+551 ELDYVAHET

-579 VNTVVPDGLE
+579 VKTVVPDGLE
-589 ADYGNV
+589 ADYCNV
-595 LSKGDFITDM
+595 STGGDFITEIE
-605 DFEGSGTTYV
+605 FEGSSMATYV
-615 ILAPGQYEMQAVGSN
+615 ILDPGQYDIQATASD
-630 YEGFDM
+630 YEGVDV
-636 HISDLKPVT
+636 HVSDLQAVT
-645 LEAGHLTD
+645 LEAGRLTD
-653 VVLNIDRKQEGILVE
+653 VELNIDRKQEGILVE
-668 LDVEDVKGR
+668 LEVENVKGHN
-677 GLAGATVTLNGK
+677 LAGATVTLNGK

-726 VNDVYRYIGGTYM
+726 VSDIYRYVGETYM
-739 TVVLEPKGGSSVS
+739 NVVLMPKGGSSVS

-760 TVERTVVDGRIVIS
+760 SVERTVVDGRIVIS

-794 QDEVPTGTTE
+794 QDEVPAGTTE
-804 LQAGHLRKGMY
+804 LQVGHLRKGMY

>member
-1 MKPYKTNFKKNKCM
+1 M
-15 KKILLLLCLFL
+15 CLFL
-26 GMQTYAQDEMRELTT
+26 GMQTYAQDEVRELTT
-41 VIKVTPSSSER
+41 VIKVTLSSSER

-105 YEGPIVFD
+105 YEGPIHFD

-134 SFTSGSPEDYTV
+134 SFTSGSPEDYNV
-146 TLDYLGLSDGSA
+146 ELDYIELSDGS
-158 SGQSMPGVVTQRMD
+158 SWNSSYPGVQTRQMD

-211 VVTPEKLDDMTLV
+211 VITAEKLDDMTLV
-224 TFQVKDV
+224 TFQVKDA
-231 EGKPAEAEVI
+231 EGKPGEAEVI

-282 DFATFTASGN
+282 DLATFTASGK

-308 TFRMEGDVQSGS
+308 VFRTEGDVQSGS

-359 NPPMYFEAEH
+359 NPPMYFEVEH
-369 GLVNTAESRDVVCS
+369 GLVNTAENRDVVCA

-405 GIHVRRGKDGWS
+405 GIHVRRGEDGWS
-417 TGFNQIDGEDGFS
+417 TGFNQIDEENGVS
-430 GMWVAELGLKTG
+430 GMWEAELGLKTG

-451 EYATNQVEFLTLGSF
+451 DYATQQVDFLTLGAF
-466 DMAKQQEVEI
+466 DMEEQQEVEI
-476 DLSKVESV
+476 DLSKTESV
-484 SVEVSVANLP
+484 PVEVSVANLP
-494 DFMEGRSFTCEVT
+494 DFMEGRSFTCEVST
-507 TPRGERLWSYRI
+507 SRGERLWQFRI
-519 ERGETKFR
+519 ESGETKFR

-536 FNWTSYSTYSGEDGI
+536 FNWNSYSSYSGEDGI
-551 EFDYVVHET
+551 ELDYVAHET

-579 VNTVVPDGLE
+579 VKTVVPDGLE
-589 ADYGNV
+589 ADYCNV
-595 LSKGDFITDM
+595 STGGDFITEIE
-605 DFEGSGTTYV
+605 FEGSSMATYV
-615 ILAPGQYEMQAVGSN
+615 ILDPGQYDIQATASD
-630 YEGFDM
+630 YEGVDV
-636 HISDLKPVT
+636 HVSDLQAVT
-645 LEAGHLTD
+645 LEAGRLTD
-653 VVLNIDRKQEGILVE
+653 VELNIDRKQEGILVE
-668 LDVEDVKGR
+668 LEVENVKGHN
-677 GLAGATVTLNGK
+677 LAGATVTLNGK

-726 VNDVYRYIGGTYM
+726 VSDIYRYVGETYM
-739 TVVLEPKGGSSVS
+739 NVVLMPKGGSSVS

-760 TVERTVVDGRIVIS
+760 SVERTVVDGRIVIS

-794 QDEVPTGTTE
+794 QDEVPAGTTE
-804 LQAGHLRKGMY
+804 LQVGHLRKGMY

>member
-1 MKPYKTNFKKNKCM
+1 M

-26 GMQTYAQDEMRELTT
+26 GMQTYAQDEVRELTT

-105 YEGPIVFD
+105 YEGPIHFD

-119 TTVEVNADFSPYHYV
+119 TTVEVNTDFSPYHYV
-134 SFTSGSPEDYTV
+134 SFTSGSPEDYNV
-146 TLDYLGLSDGSA
+146 ELDYIELSDGS
-158 SGQSMPGVVTQRMD
+158 SWNSSYPGVQTRQMD

-211 VVTPEKLDDMTLV
+211 VITAEKLDDMTLV
-224 TFQVKDV
+224 TFQVKDA
-231 EGKPAEAEVI
+231 EGKPGEAEVI

-282 DFATFTASGN
+282 DLATFTASGK

-308 TFRMEGDVQSGS
+308 VFRTEGDVQSGS

-359 NPPMYFEAEH
+359 NPPMYFEVEH
-369 GLVNTAESRDVVCS
+369 GLVNTAENRDVVCA

-405 GIHVRRGKDGWS
+405 GIHVRRGEDGWS
-417 TGFNQIDGEDGFS
+417 TGFNQIDEENGVS
-430 GMWVAELGLKTG
+430 GMWEAELGLKTG

-451 EYATNQVEFLTLGSF
+451 DYATQQVDFLTLGAF
-466 DMAKQQEVEI
+466 DMEEQQEVEI
-476 DLSKVESV
+476 DLSKTESV
-484 SVEVSVANLP
+484 PVEVSVANLP
-494 DFMEGRSFTCEVT
+494 DFMEGRSFTCEVST
-507 TPRGERLWSYRI
+507 SRGERLWQFRI
-519 ERGETKFR
+519 ESGETKFR

-536 FNWTSYSTYSGEDGI
+536 FNWNSYSSYSGEDGI
-551 EFDYVVHET
+551 ELDYVAHET

-579 VNTVVPDGLE
+579 VKTVVPDGLE
-589 ADYGNV
+589 ADYCNV
-595 LSKGDFITDM
+595 STGGDFITEIE
-605 DFEGSGTTYV
+605 FEGSSMATYV
-615 ILAPGQYEMQAVGSN
+615 ILDPGQYDIQATASD
-630 YEGFDM
+630 YEGVDV
-636 HISDLKPVT
+636 HVSDLQAVT
-645 LEAGHLTD
+645 LEAGRLTD
-653 VVLNIDRKQEGILVE
+653 VELNIDRKQEGILVE
-668 LDVEDVKGR
+668 LEVENVKGHN
-677 GLAGATVTLNGK
+677 LAGATVTLNGK

-726 VNDVYRYIGGTYM
+726 VSDIYRYVGETYM
-739 TVVLEPKGGSSVS
+739 NVVLMPKGGSSVS

-760 TVERTVVDGRIVIS
+760 SVERTVVDGRIVIS

-794 QDEVPTGTTE
+794 QDEVPAGTTE
-804 LQAGHLRKGMY
+804 LQVGHLRKGMY

>member
-1 MKPYKTNFKKNKCM
+1 M

-26 GMQTYAQDEMRELTT
+26 GMQTYAQDEVRELTT

-224 TFQVKDV
+224 TFQVKDA

-442 AYTYALERQ
+442 SYTYALERQ
-451 EYATNQVEFLTLGSF
+451 DYATQQVDFLTLGSF
-466 DMAKQQEVEI
+466 DMEEQQEVEI

-527 TRLPEGEYV
+527 TRLPEGECV

-579 VNTVVPDGLE
+579 VSTVVPDGLE

-615 ILAPGQYEMQAVGSN
+615 ILASGQYEMQAVGSN

-794 QDEVPTGTTE
+794 QDEAPTGTTE

>member
-1 MKPYKTNFKKNKCM
+1 M

-26 GMQTYAQDEMRELTT
+26 GMQTYAQDEVRELTT

-105 YEGPIVFD
+105 YEGPILFD
-113 FGNPEI
+113 FYNPEI
-119 TTVEVNADFSPYHYV
+119 TTVEVDADFSPYHYV
-134 SFTSGSPEDYTV
+134 SFTSGSPEDYNV
-146 TLDYLGLSDGSA
+146 ELDYIGLSDGS
-158 SGQSMPGVVTQRMD
+158 SWNSSYPGVQIRQMD
-172 DGEFLRAE
+172 DGEYLRTG
-180 EYSYEL
+180 EYIYEL

-192 GISVAVKNGKV
+192 GISVDVKNGNV

-211 VVTPEKLDDMTLV
+211 VTTAEKLDDMTLV
-224 TFQVKDV
+224 TFQVKDA
-231 EGKPAEAEVI
+231 EGKPGEAEVI

-282 DFATFTASGN
+282 DLATFTASGK
-292 TTTVDYSFQDK
+292 TTTVDYSFQNK

-308 TFRMEGDVQSGS
+308 VFRTEGDVQSGS

-359 NPPMYFEAEH
+359 NPPMYFEVEH
-369 GLVNTAESRDVVCS
+369 GLVNTAENRDVVCA

-405 GIHVRRGKDGWS
+405 GIHVRRGEDGWS
-417 TGFNQIDGEDGFS
+417 TGFNQIDEENGVS
-430 GMWVAELGLKTG
+430 GTWEAELGLKTG

-451 EYATNQVEFLTLGSF
+451 DYATQQVDFLTLGAF
-466 DMAKQQEVEI
+466 DMEEQQEVEI
-476 DLSKVESV
+476 DLSKTESV
-484 SVEVSVANLP
+484 PVEVSVANLP
-494 DFMEGRSFTCEVT
+494 DFMEGRSFTCEVST
-507 TPRGERLWSYRI
+507 SRGERLWQFRI
-519 ERGETKFR
+519 ESGETKFQ
-527 TRLPEGEYV
+527 TRLPKGEYV
-536 FNWTSYSTYSGEDGI
+536 FNWNSYSSYSGEDGI
-551 EFDYVVHET
+551 ELDYVAHET
-560 VEGVSDKVV
+560 VESVSDKVV

-579 VNTVVPDGLE
+579 VKTVVPDGLE
-589 ADYGNV
+589 ADYCNV
-595 LSKGDFITDM
+595 STGGDFITEIE
-605 DFEGSGTTYV
+605 FEGSSMATYV
-615 ILAPGQYEMQAVGSN
+615 ILDPGQYDIQATASD
-630 YEGFDM
+630 YEGFDV
-636 HISDLKPVT
+636 HVSDLQAVT
-645 LEAGHLTD
+645 LEAGRLTD
-653 VVLNIDRKQEGILVE
+653 VELNIDRKQEGILVE
-668 LDVEDVKGR
+668 LEVENVKGHN
-677 GLAGATVTLNGK
+677 LAGATVTLNGK

-726 VNDVYRYIGGTYM
+726 VSDIYRYVGETYM
-739 TVVLEPKGGSSVS
+739 NVVLMPKGGSSVS
-752 AVETDGLL
+752 AVETDGPLS
-760 TVERTVVDGRIVIS
+760 VERTVVDGRIVIS

-794 QDEVPTGTTE
+794 QDEVPAGTTE
-804 LQAGHLRKGMY
+804 LQVGHLRKGMY

-827 IKVIKK
+827 IKVIKI

>member
-1 MKPYKTNFKKNKCM
+1 M

-26 GMQTYAQDEMRELTT
+26 GMQTYAQDEVRELTT

-105 YEGPIVFD
+105 YEGPIHFD

-134 SFTSGSPEDYTV
+134 SFTSGSPEDYNV
-146 TLDYLGLSDGSA
+146 ELDYIELSDGS
-158 SGQSMPGVVTQRMD
+158 SWNSSYPGVQTRQMD
-172 DGEFLRAE
+172 DGEFLRVE

-211 VVTPEKLDDMTLV
+211 VITAEKLDDMTLV
-224 TFQVKDV
+224 TFQVKDA
-231 EGKPAEAEVI
+231 EGKPGEAEVI

-282 DFATFTASGN
+282 DLATFTASGK

-308 TFRMEGDVQSGS
+308 VFRTEGDVQSGS

-359 NPPMYFEAEH
+359 NPPMYFEVEH
-369 GLVNTAESRDVVCS
+369 GLVNTAENRDVVCA

-405 GIHVRRGKDGWS
+405 GIHVRRGEDGWS
-417 TGFNQIDGEDGFS
+417 TGFNQIDEENGVS
-430 GMWVAELGLKTG
+430 GMWEAELGLKTG

-451 EYATNQVEFLTLGSF
+451 DYATQQVDFLTLGAF
-466 DMAKQQEVEI
+466 DMEEQQEVEI
-476 DLSKVESV
+476 DLSKTESV
-484 SVEVSVANLP
+484 PVEVSVANLP
-494 DFMEGRSFTCEVT
+494 DFMEGRSFTCEVST
-507 TPRGERLWSYRI
+507 SRGERLWQFRI
-519 ERGETKFR
+519 ESGETKFR

-536 FNWTSYSTYSGEDGI
+536 FNWNSYSSYSGEDGI
-551 EFDYVVHET
+551 ELDYVAHET

-579 VNTVVPDGLE
+579 VKTVVPDGLE
-589 ADYGNV
+589 ADYCNV
-595 LSKGDFITDM
+595 STGGDFITEIE
-605 DFEGSGTTYV
+605 FEGSSMATYV
-615 ILAPGQYEMQAVGSN
+615 ILDPGQYDIQATASD
-630 YEGFDM
+630 YEGVDV
-636 HISDLKPVT
+636 HVSDLQAVT
-645 LEAGHLTD
+645 LEAGRLTD
-653 VVLNIDRKQEGILVE
+653 VELNIDRKQEGILVE
-668 LDVEDVKGR
+668 LEVENVKGHN
-677 GLAGATVTLNGK
+677 LAGATVTLNGK

-726 VNDVYRYIGGTYM
+726 VSDIYRYVGETYM
-739 TVVLEPKGGSSVS
+739 NVVLMPKGGSSVS

-760 TVERTVVDGRIVIS
+760 SVERTVVDGRIVIS

-794 QDEVPTGTTE
+794 QDEVPAGTTE
-804 LQAGHLRKGMY
+804 LQVGHLRKGMY

>member
-1 MKPYKTNFKKNKCM
+1 M

-224 TFQVKDV
+224 TFQVKDA

-442 AYTYALERQ
+442 SYTYALERQ
-451 EYATNQVEFLTLGSF
+451 DYATQQVDFLTLGSF
-466 DMAKQQEVEI
+466 DMEEQQEVEI

-484 SVEVSVANLP
+484 PVEVSVANLP

-668 LDVEDVKGR
+668 LEVEDVKGHN
-677 GLAGATVTLNGK
+677 LAGATVTLNGE

-700 LADVRGDEIR
+700 LADVSGDEIR

-726 VNDVYRYIGGTYM
+726 VNDVYLYIGGTYM

-794 QDEVPTGTTE
+794 QDEAPTGTTE

>member
-231 EGKPAEAEVI
+231 EGKLAEAEVI

-466 DMAKQQEVEI
+466 DMEKQQEVEI

>member
-1 MKPYKTNFKKNKCM
+1 M

-26 GMQTYAQDEMRELTT
+26 GMQTYAQDEVRVLTT

-105 YEGPIVFD
+105 YEGPIHFD

-134 SFTSGSPEDYTV
+134 SFTSGSPEDYNV
-146 TLDYLGLSDGSA
+146 ELDYIELSDGS
-158 SGQSMPGVVTQRMD
+158 SWNSSYPGVQTRQMD

-211 VVTPEKLDDMTLV
+211 VITAEKLDDMTLV
-224 TFQVKDV
+224 TFQVKDA
-231 EGKPAEAEVI
+231 EGKPGEAEVI

-282 DFATFTASGN
+282 DLATFTASGK

-308 TFRMEGDVQSGS
+308 TFRTEGDVQSGS
-320 LTISPVGME
+320 LIISPVGME
-329 YDEFYVN
+329 YNEFYVN
-336 NIDFPYTVYMVDG
+336 NIDFPYSVYMVDG
-349 LYKYGVQPAY
+349 LYKYVVEPGY
-359 NPPMYFEAEH
+359 NANTNFETAH
-369 GLVNTAESRDVVCS
+369 GLVNTAENRDVVCA

-392 RFKLKGAEEGHYY
+392 RFKLKGAEEGYAY
-405 GIHVRRGKDGWS
+405 TIYAMSGQESRATDFMPVTGGDGV
-417 TGFNQIDGEDGFS
+417 S
-430 GMWVAELGLKTG
+430 GTWEAELGLKTG
-442 AYTYALERQ
+442 AYTYVLERQ
-451 EYATNQVEFLTLGSF
+451 DYATQQVDFLTLGAF
-466 DMAKQQEVEI
+466 DMEEQQEVEI
-476 DLSKVESV
+476 DLSKAESV
-484 SVEVSVANLP
+484 PVEVSVANLP
-494 DFMEGRSFTCEVT
+494 DFMEGRSFTCEVST
-507 TPRGERLWSYRI
+507 SRGERLWQFRI
-519 ERGETKFR
+519 ESGETKFR

-536 FNWTSYSTYSGEDGI
+536 FNWNSYSSYSGEDGI
-551 EFDYVVHET
+551 ELDYVAHET
-560 VEGVSDKVV
+560 VESVSDKVV

-579 VNTVVPDGLE
+579 VKTVVPDGLE
-589 ADYGNV
+589 ADYCNV
-595 LSKGDFITDM
+595 STGGDFITEIE
-605 DFEGSGTTYV
+605 FEGSSMATYV
-615 ILAPGQYEMQAVGSN
+615 ILDPGQYDIQATASD
-630 YEGFDM
+630 YEGFDV
-636 HISDLKPVT
+636 HVSDLQAVT
-645 LEAGHLTD
+645 LEAGRLTD
-653 VVLNIDRKQEGILVE
+653 VELHIDRKQEGILVE
-668 LDVEDVKGR
+668 LEVENVKGHN
-677 GLAGATVTLNGK
+677 LAGATVTLNGK

-726 VNDVYRYIGGTYM
+726 VSDIYRYVGETYM
-739 TVVLEPKGGSSVS
+739 NVVLMPKGGSSVS
-752 AVETDGLL
+752 AVETDGPLS
-760 TVERTVVDGRIVIS
+760 VERTVVDGRIVIS

-794 QDEVPTGTTE
+794 QDEVPAGTTE
-804 LQAGHLRKGMY
+804 LQVGHLRKGMY

>member
-1 MKPYKTNFKKNKCM
+1 M

-26 GMQTYAQDEMRELTT
+26 GMQTYAQDEVRELTT

-105 YEGPIVFD
+105 YEGPIHFD

-134 SFTSGSPEDYTV
+134 SFTSGSPEDYNV
-146 TLDYLGLSDGSA
+146 ELDYIELSDGS
-158 SGQSMPGVVTQRMD
+158 SWNSSYPGVQTRQMD

-211 VVTPEKLDDMTLV
+211 VITAEKLDDMTLV
-224 TFQVKDV
+224 TFQVKDA
-231 EGKPAEAEVI
+231 EGKPGEAEVI

-282 DFATFTASGN
+282 DLATFTASGK

-308 TFRMEGDVQSGS
+308 VFRTEGDVQSGS

-329 YDEFYVN
+329 YDEFYVT

-359 NPPMYFEAEH
+359 NPPMYFEVEH
-369 GLVNTAESRDVVCS
+369 GLVNTAENRDVVCA

-405 GIHVRRGKDGWS
+405 GIHVRRGEDGWS
-417 TGFNQIDGEDGFS
+417 TGFNQIDEENGVS
-430 GMWVAELGLKTG
+430 GMWEAELGLKTG

-451 EYATNQVEFLTLGSF
+451 DYATQQVDFLTLGAF
-466 DMAKQQEVEI
+466 DMEEQQEVEI
-476 DLSKVESV
+476 DLSKTESV
-484 SVEVSVANLP
+484 PVEVSVANLP
-494 DFMEGRSFTCEVT
+494 DFMEGRSFTCEVST
-507 TPRGERLWSYRI
+507 SRGERLWQFRI
-519 ERGETKFR
+519 ESGETKFR

-536 FNWTSYSTYSGEDGI
+536 FNWNSYSSYSGEDGI
-551 EFDYVVHET
+551 ELDYVAHET

-579 VNTVVPDGLE
+579 VKTVVPDGLE
-589 ADYGNV
+589 ADYCNV
-595 LSKGDFITDM
+595 STGGDFITEIE
-605 DFEGSGTTYV
+605 FEGSSMATYV
-615 ILAPGQYEMQAVGSN
+615 ILDPGQYDIQATASD
-630 YEGFDM
+630 YEGVDV
-636 HISDLKPVT
+636 HVSDLQAVT
-645 LEAGHLTD
+645 LEAGRLTD
-653 VVLNIDRKQEGILVE
+653 VELNIDRKQEGILVE
-668 LDVEDVKGR
+668 LEVENVKGHN
-677 GLAGATVTLNGK
+677 LAGATVTLNGK

-726 VNDVYRYIGGTYM
+726 VSDIYRYVGETYM
-739 TVVLEPKGGSSVS
+739 NVVLMPKGGSSVS

-760 TVERTVVDGRIVIS
+760 SVERTVVDGRIVIS

-794 QDEVPTGTTE
+794 QDEVPAGTTE
-804 LQAGHLRKGMY
+804 LQVGHLRKGMY

>member
-1 MKPYKTNFKKNKCM
+1 M

-26 GMQTYAQDEMRELTT
+26 GMQTYAQDEVRELTT

-105 YEGPIVFD
+105 YEGPILFD
-113 FGNPEI
+113 FYNPEI
-119 TTVEVNADFSPYHYV
+119 TTVEVDADFSPYHYV
-134 SFTSGSPEDYTV
+134 SFTSGSPEDYNV
-146 TLDYLGLSDGSA
+146 ELDYIGLSDGS
-158 SGQSMPGVVTQRMD
+158 SWNSSYPGVQIRQMD
-172 DGEFLRAE
+172 DGEYLRTG
-180 EYSYEL
+180 EYIYEL

-192 GISVAVKNGKV
+192 GISVDVKNGNV

-211 VVTPEKLDDMTLV
+211 VITAEKLDDMTLV
-224 TFQVKDV
+224 TFQVKDA
-231 EGKPAEAEVI
+231 EGKPGEAEVI

-282 DFATFTASGN
+282 DLATFTASGK

-308 TFRMEGDVQSGS
+308 TFRTEGDVQSGS
-320 LTISPVGME
+320 LIISPVGME
-329 YDEFYVN
+329 YNEFYVN

-359 NPPMYFEAEH
+359 NPPMYFEVEH
-369 GLVNTAESRDVVCS
+369 GLVNTAENRDVVCA

-405 GIHVRRGKDGWS
+405 GIHVRRGEDSWS
-417 TGFNQIDGEDGFS
+417 TGFNQIDEENGVS
-430 GMWVAELGLKTG
+430 GMWEAELGLKTG

-451 EYATNQVEFLTLGSF
+451 DYATQQVDFLTLGAF
-466 DMAKQQEVEI
+466 DMEEQQEVEI
-476 DLSKVESV
+476 DLSKTESV
-484 SVEVSVANLP
+484 PVEVSVANLP
-494 DFMEGRSFTCEVT
+494 DFMEGRSFTCEVST
-507 TPRGERLWSYRI
+507 SRGERLWQFRI
-519 ERGETKFR
+519 ESGETKFR

-536 FNWTSYSTYSGEDGI
+536 FNWNSYSSYSGEDGI
-551 EFDYVVHET
+551 EFDYVTHET
-560 VEGVSDKVV
+560 VEGVSDKVA

-579 VNTVVPDGLE
+579 VKTVVPDGLE
-589 ADYGNV
+589 ADYCNV
-595 LSKGDFITDM
+595 STGGDFITEIE
-605 DFEGSGTTYV
+605 FEGSSTATYV
-615 ILAPGQYEMQAVGSN
+615 ILDPGQYDIQATASD
-630 YEGFDM
+630 YEGVDV
-636 HISDLKPVT
+636 HVSDLQAVT
-645 LEAGHLTD
+645 LEAGRLTD
-653 VVLNIDRKQEGILVE
+653 VELNIDRKQEGILVE
-668 LDVEDVKGR
+668 LEVENVKGHN
-677 GLAGATVTLNGK
+677 LAGATVTLNGK

-726 VNDVYRYIGGTYM
+726 VSDIYRYVGETYM
-739 TVVLEPKGGSSVS
+739 NVVLMPKGGSSVS
-752 AVETDGLL
+752 AVETDGPLS
-760 TVERTVVDGRIVIS
+760 VERTVVDGRIVIS

-794 QDEVPTGTTE
+794 QDEVPAGTTE
-804 LQAGHLRKGMY
+804 LQVGHLRKGMY

>member
-1 MKPYKTNFKKNKCM
+1 M

-26 GMQTYAQDEMRELTT
+26 GMQTYAQDEVRELTT

-105 YEGPIVFD
+105 YEGPIHFD

-134 SFTSGSPEDYTV
+134 SFTSGSPEDYNV
-146 TLDYLGLSDGSA
+146 ELDYIELSDGS
-158 SGQSMPGVVTQRMD
+158 SWNSSYPGVQTRQMD

-211 VVTPEKLDDMTLV
+211 VITAEKLDDMTLV
-224 TFQVKDV
+224 TFQVKDA
-231 EGKPAEAEVI
+231 EGKPGEAEVI

-282 DFATFTASGN
+282 DLATFTASGK

-308 TFRMEGDVQSGS
+308 VFRTEGDVQSGS

-359 NPPMYFEAEH
+359 NPPMYFEVEH
-369 GLVNTAESRDVVCS
+369 GLVNTAENRDVVCA

-405 GIHVRRGKDGWS
+405 GIHVRRGEDGWS
-417 TGFNQIDGEDGFS
+417 TGFNQIDEENGVS
-430 GMWVAELGLKTG
+430 GMWEAELGLKTG

-451 EYATNQVEFLTLGSF
+451 DYATQQVDFLTLGAF
-466 DMAKQQEVEI
+466 DMEEQQEVEI
-476 DLSKVESV
+476 DLSKTESV
-484 SVEVSVANLP
+484 PVEVSVANLP
-494 DFMEGRSFTCEVT
+494 DFMEGRSFTCEVST
-507 TPRGERLWSYRI
+507 SRGERLWQFRI
-519 ERGETKFR
+519 ESGETKFR

-536 FNWTSYSTYSGEDGI
+536 FNWNSYSSYSGEDGI
-551 EFDYVVHET
+551 ELDYVAHET

-579 VNTVVPDGLE
+579 VKTVVPDGLE
-589 ADYGNV
+589 ADYCNV
-595 LSKGDFITDM
+595 STGGDFITEIE
-605 DFEGSGTTYV
+605 FEGSSMATYV
-615 ILAPGQYEMQAVGSN
+615 ILDPGQYDIQATASD
-630 YEGFDM
+630 YEGVDV
-636 HISDLKPVT
+636 HVSDLQAVT
-645 LEAGHLTD
+645 LEAGRLTD
-653 VVLNIDRKQEGILVE
+653 VELNIDRKQEGILVE
-668 LDVEDVKGR
+668 LEVENVKGHN
-677 GLAGATVTLNGK
+677 LAGATVTLNGK

-726 VNDVYRYIGGTYM
+726 VSDIYRYVGETYM
-739 TVVLEPKGGSSVS
+739 NVVLMPKGGSSVS

-760 TVERTVVDGRIVIS
+760 SVERTVVDGRIVIS
-774 NATDKVWNVR
+774 NATDKVWDVR

-794 QDEVPTGTTE
+794 QDEVPAGTTE
-804 LQAGHLRKGMY
+804 LQVGHLRKGMY

>member
-1 MKPYKTNFKKNKCM
+1 M

-26 GMQTYAQDEMRELTT
+26 GMQTYAQDEVRELTT

-105 YEGPIVFD
+105 YEGPILFD
-113 FGNPEI
+113 FYNPEI
-119 TTVEVNADFSPYHYV
+119 TTVEVDADFSPYHYV
-134 SFTSGSPEDYTV
+134 SFTSGSPEDYNV
-146 TLDYLGLSDGSA
+146 ELDYIGLSDGS
-158 SGQSMPGVVTQRMD
+158 SWNSSYPGVQIRQMD
-172 DGEFLRAE
+172 DGEYLRTG
-180 EYSYEL
+180 EYIYEL

-192 GISVAVKNGKV
+192 GISVDVKNGNV

-211 VVTPEKLDDMTLV
+211 VTTAEKLDDMTLV
-224 TFQVKDV
+224 TFQVKDA
-231 EGKPAEAEVI
+231 EGKPGEAEVI

-282 DFATFTASGN
+282 DLATFTASGK
-292 TTTVDYSFQDK
+292 TTTVDYSFQNK

-308 TFRMEGDVQSGS
+308 VFRTEGDVQSGS

-359 NPPMYFEAEH
+359 NPPMYFEVEH
-369 GLVNTAESRDVVCS
+369 GLVNTAENRDVVCA

-405 GIHVRRGKDGWS
+405 GIHVRRGEDGWS
-417 TGFNQIDGEDGFS
+417 TGFNQIDEENGVS
-430 GMWVAELGLKTG
+430 GTWEAELGLKTG

-451 EYATNQVEFLTLGSF
+451 DYATQQVDFLTLGAF
-466 DMAKQQEVEI
+466 DMEEQQEVEI
-476 DLSKVESV
+476 DLSKTESV
-484 SVEVSVANLP
+484 PVEVSVANLP
-494 DFMEGRSFTCEVT
+494 DFMEGRSFTCEVST
-507 TPRGERLWSYRI
+507 SRGERLWQFRI
-519 ERGETKFR
+519 ESGETKFQ
-527 TRLPEGEYV
+527 TRLPKGEYV
-536 FNWTSYSTYSGEDGI
+536 FNWNSYSSYSGEDGI
-551 EFDYVVHET
+551 ELDYVAHET
-560 VEGVSDKVV
+560 VESVSDKVV

-579 VNTVVPDGLE
+579 VKTVVPDGLE
-589 ADYGNV
+589 ADYCNV
-595 LSKGDFITDM
+595 STGGDFITEIE
-605 DFEGSGTTYV
+605 FEGSSMATYV
-615 ILAPGQYEMQAVGSN
+615 ILDPGQYDIQATASD
-630 YEGFDM
+630 YEGFDV
-636 HISDLKPVT
+636 HVSDLQAVT
-645 LEAGHLTD
+645 LEAGRLTD
-653 VVLNIDRKQEGILVE
+653 VELNIDRKQEGILVE
-668 LDVEDVKGR
+668 LEVENVKGHN
-677 GLAGATVTLNGK
+677 LAGATVTLNGK

-700 LADVRGDEIR
+700 VADVRGDEIR

-726 VNDVYRYIGGTYM
+726 VSDIYRYVGETYM
-739 TVVLEPKGGSSVS
+739 NVVLMPKGGSSVS
-752 AVETDGLL
+752 AVETDGPLS
-760 TVERTVVDGRIVIS
+760 VERTVVDGRIVIS

-794 QDEVPTGTTE
+794 QDEVPAGTTE
-804 LQAGHLRKGMY
+804 LQVGHLRKGMY

>member
-1 MKPYKTNFKKNKCM
+1 M

-26 GMQTYAQDEMRELTT
+26 GMQTYAQDEVRELTT

-105 YEGPIVFD
+105 YEGPIHFD

-134 SFTSGSPEDYTV
+134 SFTSGSPEDYNV
-146 TLDYLGLSDGSA
+146 ELDYIELSDGS
-158 SGQSMPGVVTQRMD
+158 SWNSSYPGVQTRQMD

-211 VVTPEKLDDMTLV
+211 VITAEKLDDMTLV
-224 TFQVKDV
+224 TFQVKDA
-231 EGKPAEAEVI
+231 EGKPGEAEVI

-282 DFATFTASGN
+282 DLATFTASGK

-308 TFRMEGDVQSGS
+308 VFRTEGDVQSGS

-349 LYKYGVQPAY
+349 LYKYRVQPAY
-359 NPPMYFEAEH
+359 NPPMYFEVEH
-369 GLVNTAESRDVVCS
+369 GLVNTAENRDVVCA

-405 GIHVRRGKDGWS
+405 GIHVRRGEDGWS
-417 TGFNQIDGEDGFS
+417 TGFNQIDEENGVS
-430 GMWVAELGLKTG
+430 GMWEAELGLKTG

-451 EYATNQVEFLTLGSF
+451 DYATQQVDFLTLGAF
-466 DMAKQQEVEI
+466 DMEEQQEVEI
-476 DLSKVESV
+476 DLSKTESV
-484 SVEVSVANLP
+484 PVEVSVANLP
-494 DFMEGRSFTCEVT
+494 DFMEGRSFTCEVST
-507 TPRGERLWSYRI
+507 SRGERLWQFRI
-519 ERGETKFR
+519 ESGETKFR

-536 FNWTSYSTYSGEDGI
+536 FNWNSYSSYSGEDGI
-551 EFDYVVHET
+551 ELDYVAHET

-579 VNTVVPDGLE
+579 VKTVVPDGLE
-589 ADYGNV
+589 ADYCNV
-595 LSKGDFITDM
+595 STGGDFITEIE
-605 DFEGSGTTYV
+605 FEGSSMATYV
-615 ILAPGQYEMQAVGSN
+615 ILDPGQYDIQATASD
-630 YEGFDM
+630 YEGVDV
-636 HISDLKPVT
+636 HVSDLQAVT
-645 LEAGHLTD
+645 LEAGRLTD
-653 VVLNIDRKQEGILVE
+653 VELNIDRKQEGILVE
-668 LDVEDVKGR
+668 LEVENVKGHN
-677 GLAGATVTLNGK
+677 LAGATVTLNGK

-726 VNDVYRYIGGTYM
+726 VSDIYRYVGETYM
-739 TVVLEPKGGSSVS
+739 NVVLMPKGGSSVS

-760 TVERTVVDGRIVIS
+760 SVERTVVDGRIVIS

-794 QDEVPTGTTE
+794 QDEVPAGTTE
-804 LQAGHLRKGMY
+804 LQVGHLRKGMY

>member
-1 MKPYKTNFKKNKCM
+1 M

-26 GMQTYAQDEMRELTT
+26 GMQTYAQDEVRELTT

-105 YEGPIVFD
+105 YEGPIHFD

-119 TTVEVNADFSPYHYV
+119 TKVEVNADFSPYHYV
-134 SFTSGSPEDYTV
+134 SFTSGSPEDYNV
-146 TLDYLGLSDGSA
+146 ELDYIELSDGS
-158 SGQSMPGVVTQRMD
+158 SWNNSYPGVQTRQMD

-211 VVTPEKLDDMTLV
+211 VITAEKLDDMTLV
-224 TFQVKDV
+224 TFQVKDA
-231 EGKPAEAEVI
+231 EGKPGEAEVI

-282 DFATFTASGN
+282 DLATFTASGK

-308 TFRMEGDVQSGS
+308 TFRTEGDVQSGS
-320 LTISPVGME
+320 LIISPVGME
-329 YDEFYVN
+329 YNEFYVN
-336 NIDFPYTVYMVDG
+336 NIDFPYSVYMVDG
-349 LYKYGVQPAY
+349 LYKYVVEPGY
-359 NPPMYFEAEH
+359 NANTNFETAH
-369 GLVNTAESRDVVCS
+369 GLVNTAENRDVVCA

-392 RFKLKGAEEGHYY
+392 RFKLKGAEEGYAY
-405 GIHVRRGKDGWS
+405 TIYAMSGQESRATDFMPVTGGDGV
-417 TGFNQIDGEDGFS
+417 S
-430 GMWVAELGLKTG
+430 GTWEAELGLKTG

-451 EYATNQVEFLTLGSF
+451 DYATQQVDFLTLGSF
-466 DMAKQQEVEI
+466 DMEEQQEVEI
-476 DLSKVESV
+476 DLSKTESV
-484 SVEVSVANLP
+484 PVEVSVANLP
-494 DFMEGRSFTCEVT
+494 DFMEGRSFTCEVST
-507 TPRGERLWSYRI
+507 SRGERLWQFRI
-519 ERGETKFR
+519 ESGETKFR

-536 FNWTSYSTYSGEDGI
+536 FNWNSYSSYSGEDGI
-551 EFDYVVHET
+551 ELDYVAHET
-560 VEGVSDKVV
+560 VESVSDKVV

-579 VNTVVPDGLE
+579 VKTVVPDGLE
-589 ADYGNV
+589 ADYCNV
-595 LSKGDFITDM
+595 STGGDFITEIE
-605 DFEGSGTTYV
+605 FEGSSTATYV
-615 ILAPGQYEMQAVGSN
+615 ILDPGQYDIQATASD
-630 YEGFDM
+630 YEGFDV
-636 HISDLKPVT
+636 HVSDLQAVT
-645 LEAGHLTD
+645 LEAGRLTD
-653 VVLNIDRKQEGILVE
+653 VELHIDRKQEGILVE
-668 LDVEDVKGR
+668 LEVENVKGHN
-677 GLAGATVTLNGK
+677 LAVATVTLNGK

-726 VNDVYRYIGGTYM
+726 VSDIYRYVGETYM
-739 TVVLEPKGGSSVS
+739 NVVLMPKGGSSVS
-752 AVETDGLL
+752 AVETDGPLS
-760 TVERTVVDGRIVIS
+760 VERTVVDGRIVIS

-794 QDEVPTGTTE
+794 QDEVPVGTTE
-804 LQAGHLRKGMY
+804 LQVGHLRKGMY

>member
-1 MKPYKTNFKKNKCM
+1 M

-224 TFQVKDV
+224 TFQVKDA

-442 AYTYALERQ
+442 SYTYALERQ
-451 EYATNQVEFLTLGSF
+451 DYATQQVDFLTLGSF
-466 DMAKQQEVEI
+466 DMEEQQEVEI

-794 QDEVPTGTTE
+794 QDEAPTGTTE

>member
-1 MKPYKTNFKKNKCM
+1 M

-211 VVTPEKLDDMTLV
+211 VITAEKLDDMTLV
-224 TFQVKDV
+224 TFQVKDA
-231 EGKPAEAEVI
+231 EGKPGEAEVI

-282 DFATFTASGN
+282 DLATFTASGK

-308 TFRMEGDVQSGS
+308 VFRTEGDVQSGS

-359 NPPMYFEAEH
+359 NPPMYFEVEH
-369 GLVNTAESRDVVCS
+369 GLVNTAENRDVVCA

-405 GIHVRRGKDGWS
+405 GIHVRRGEDGWS
-417 TGFNQIDGEDGFS
+417 TGFNQIDEENGVS
-430 GMWVAELGLKTG
+430 GMWEAELGLKTG

-451 EYATNQVEFLTLGSF
+451 DYATQQVDFLTLGAF
-466 DMAKQQEVEI
+466 DMEEQQEVEI
-476 DLSKVESV
+476 DLSKTESV
-484 SVEVSVANLP
+484 PVEVSVANLP
-494 DFMEGRSFTCEVT
+494 DFMEGRSFTCEVST
-507 TPRGERLWSYRI
+507 SRGERLWQFRI
-519 ERGETKFR
+519 ESGETKFR

-536 FNWTSYSTYSGEDGI
+536 FNWNSYSSYSGEDGI
-551 EFDYVVHET
+551 ELDYVAHET

-579 VNTVVPDGLE
+579 VKTVVPDGLE
-589 ADYGNV
+589 ADYCNV
-595 LSKGDFITDM
+595 STGGDFITEIE
-605 DFEGSGTTYV
+605 FEGSSMATYV
-615 ILAPGQYEMQAVGSN
+615 ILDPGQYDIQATASD
-630 YEGFDM
+630 YEGVDV
-636 HISDLKPVT
+636 HVSDLQAVT
-645 LEAGHLTD
+645 LEAGRLTD
-653 VVLNIDRKQEGILVE
+653 VELNIDRKQEGILVE
-668 LDVEDVKGR
+668 LEVENVKGHN
-677 GLAGATVTLNGK
+677 LAGATVTLNGK

-726 VNDVYRYIGGTYM
+726 VSDIYRYVGETYM
-739 TVVLEPKGGSSVS
+739 NVVLMPKGGSSVS

-760 TVERTVVDGRIVIS
+760 SVERTVVDGRIVIS

-794 QDEVPTGTTE
+794 QDEVPAGTTE
-804 LQAGHLRKGMY
+804 LQVGHLRKGMY